1 MREFVRGAPWWTE
14 DGRVTRADPS
24 DRDRLPRDT
33 WERAG
38 LPAGVRLEFTARGV
52 TAVEITYT
60 ASHPSPTD
68 AYSTAPP
75 VFTLLM
81 DSATGG
87 SGTQAEASSPTEGA
101 EARRRAG
108 GPAENAE
115 TGTTASRPADS
126 SGAFAARSGDA
137 AAVGLPARAT
147 APTRAPGPARDTP
160 ASPGTRT
167 VRIEL
172 PRPDGDFTLHL
183 PERLRPALTGL
194 RPVGGGTLRPRR
206 RQPRWLVYGDS
217 IVEGWS
223 TSRPHLAWP
232 ARAGRAL
239 GVETVNLGYAG
250 ASRGELASAEQ
261 LASLDADLITIAFG
275 TNCWSRVPHSARLLY
290 ETARAFLDLVRR
302 GHPDVPLLVVS
313 PVVRPDAEA
322 VPNVLGA
329 TLRDLRTAMERAAL
343 DAGAD
348 LLPGGGLLDSG
359 HLVDGVHPGDT
370 GHAILA
376 EAVASALRKGLP
388 QGHA

>member
-14 DGRVTRADPS
+14 DGRPSRADPS
-24 DRDRLPRDT
+24 DRERLPQDT

-38 LPAGVRLEFTARGV
+38 LPAGVRLEFTAQGV
-52 TAVEITYT
+52 PAVELNYT

-68 AYSTAPP
+68 AYSTTSP
-75 VFTLLM
+75 VFTLLT
-81 DSATGG
+81 DSAIGDG
-87 SGTQAEASSPTEGA
+87 GTQTGASSPTSLAGSGGA
-101 EARRRAG
+101 
-108 GPAENAE
+108 
-115 TGTTASRPADS
+115 S
-126 SGAFAARSGDA
+126 AARGGDA
-137 AAVGLPARAT
+137 AAFRAHAQAAAPAQAQAQ
-147 APTRAPGPARDTP
+147 APEPARDTP
-160 ASPGTRT
+160 ASPGTHT

-172 PRPDGDFTLHL
+172 PCPNGDFTLHL
-183 PERLRPALTGL
+183 PQTLRPALSEL
-194 RPVGGGTLRPRR
+194 RPVGGGSLRPRR

-232 ARAGRAL
+232 ALAGRAL

-250 ASRGELASAEQ
+250 AARGELASAEQ
-261 LASLDADLITIAFG
+261 LATLDADLITLAFG

-313 PVVRPDAEA
+313 PVLRPDAET

-348 LLPGGGLLDSG
+348 LLPGGGLLDAG

-376 EAVASALRKGLP
+376 EAVASALRKRPAQAHG
-388 QGHA
+388 

>member
-14 DGRVTRADPS
+14 DGRVVRADPS

-81 DSATGG
+81 DSATEG
-87 SGTQAEASSPTEGA
+87 SGTQAEASSPTEGT

-108 GPAENAE
+108 APAENAE
-115 TGTTASRPADS
+115 IGTTASRPAGS
-126 SGAFAARSGDA
+126 SGVVAVRSGDA
-137 AAVGLPARAT
+137 AAVGLHARAAVPARAPE
-147 APTRAPGPARDTP
+147 PTRDTP
-160 ASPGTRT
+160 ATPGTRT
-167 VRIEL
+167 VHIEL

-183 PERLRPALTGL
+183 PQILCPALSGL

-239 GVETVNLGYAG
+239 DVETVNLGYAG

-261 LASLDADLITIAFG
+261 LASLDADLITLAFG
-275 TNCWSRVPHSARLLY
+275 TNCWSRVPHSTRLLY

-313 PVVRPDAEA
+313 PVVRPDAET

-348 LLPGGGLLDSG
+348 LLPGGGLLDAG